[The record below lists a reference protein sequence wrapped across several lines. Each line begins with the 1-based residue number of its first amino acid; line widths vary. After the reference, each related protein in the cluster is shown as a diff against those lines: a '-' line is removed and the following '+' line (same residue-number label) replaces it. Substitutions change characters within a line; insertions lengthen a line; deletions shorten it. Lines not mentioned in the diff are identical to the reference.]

1 MVAAVAASC
10 RHGFRKEVRQAITL
24 VKGFGVEGDAHGGAF
39 AQHLYD
45 KTRDPAR
52 PNLRQIHLLEEE
64 LILELNALGFK
75 VTAGNSVRT
84 SQRGTSGWPESSPAP
99 CCNSARTRASSLRV
113 FVRPVLR
120 SSVFGVACAAR

>member
-10 RHGFRKEVRQAITL
+10 RHGFRKEARQAITL

-84 SQRGTSGWPESSPAP
+84 SQRGTSGWP
-99 CCNSARTRASSLRV
+99 NRARHRV
-113 FVRPVLR
+113 ATRPVR
-120 SSVFGVACAAR
+120 AHPAYGSSFALC